1 MNAVDILKYG
11 DSFLH
16 GTLKGVPLEA
26 WETGGV
32 CGVWSVKDIMAHLTS
47 YEALLTDV
55 LSGFLGSSEMPTL
68 QSLLQN
74 GHDAFN
80 AAETGARRS
89 SSPADVL
96 QEYQA
101 GHARNMELAAQIP
114 ADTFRQ
120 VGTLPWYGAEY
131 SLDDYIVYSFYGH
144 KREHGAQI
152 DVYKD
157 RLRGRQ

>member
-11 DSFLH
+11 DRFLL
-16 GTLKGVPLEA
+16 GTLQGIPLEA

-32 CGVWSVKDIMAHLTS
+32 CGVWSVKDIMAHLCS
-47 YEALLTDV
+47 YEGLLCDV
-55 LSGFLGSSEMPTL
+55 LSGFLGGSEMPTL
-68 QSLLQN
+68 QSLLQK
-74 GHDAFN
+74 GHDPFN
-80 AAETGARRS
+80 AEQVGARS
-89 SSPADVL
+89 KNSAAEVL
-96 QEYQA
+96 REYQDA
-101 GHARNMELAAQIP
+101 HARNMELAAQIP
-114 ADTFRQ
+114 AETYRQ

-157 RLRGRQ
+157 QLRAST